1 MLPSL
6 VRHGGTVVLHE
17 IVMEGLGFF
26 ALKKDLA
33 DHVGELFPAL
43 APLVERQQMQIQALS
58 LGQFLM
64 GFWKILEK
72 IGLVGNTARSD

>member
-1 MLPSL
+1 M
-6 VRHGGTVVLHE
+6 
-17 IVMEGLGFF
+17 GFF

-58 LGQFLM
+58 PEARARFNAKNYVEQNRMTGLA
-64 GFWKILEK
+64 IT
-72 IGLVGNTARSD
+72 GLVLSSVCIAIIAVGFLI